1 MRIPRLNLSRDSFD
15 VVASHVRSA
24 ISGESGAFHVY
35 VGTDGTVRVMCKA
48 HKKLPAKDDHRAT
61 YGELV
66 GTYIASTPLEYIE
79 DDLLE
84 MKRRLHAT
92 NAAVTA

>member
-1 MRIPRLNLSRDSFD
+1 
-15 VVASHVRSA
+15 
-24 ISGESGAFHVY
+24 
-35 VGTDGTVRVMCKA
+35 VMCKA

-92 NAAVTA
+92 NAAVAA